1 MKDVFDDMTLAD
13 GILFADDSSGEVRT
27 SIMVLADTYTKTSE
41 TNAENA
47 HEGTM
52 IELFLY
58 AR

>member
-1 MKDVFDDMTLAD
+1 MTLAD
-13 GILFADDSSGEVRT
+13 GIPFDDDSSGAVRAF
-27 SIMVLADTYTKTSE
+27 IMVLADTYAKTSG